1 MGNNTSIVREAIKQV
16 VGTERYKDLMIYVNK
31 NKNTTNVKVV
41 NVSWANL
48 ADDEV
53 EAVVNKVKEQG
64 VDVTVKEGCS
74 GARRIAWVKFVMENE
89 A

>member
-16 VGTERYKDLMIYVNK
+16 VGIERYKDLKIYVNK
-31 NKNTTNVKVV
+31 NGNTTNLKVMMF
-41 NVSWANL
+41 SWANL
-48 ADDEV
+48 TDDEV

-64 VDVTVKEGCS
+64 VWVMVKEGCS
-74 GARRIAWVKFVMENE
+74 GSRMLAWVKFIVENE